1 LKCELVAT
9 QFSAV
14 KNTRYGQTPE
24 TVKILREKL
33 NLSCGSGVPGS
44 RHERQKPTK
53 EKLVPHQENQREMN
67 SRVTLGRE
75 IETAAEIRHGNKKL
89 ERKTLEGDESQ

>member
-33 NLSCGSGVPGS
+33 NLAV
-44 RHERQKPTK
+44 
-53 EKLVPHQENQREMN
+53 
-67 SRVTLGRE
+67 
-75 IETAAEIRHGNKKL
+75 AAESLGLAMNDRSQR
-89 ERKTLEGDESQ
+89 RKN